1 MSRTSPRTAVW
12 NAITALAIIAVLFV
26 TFYGLN
32 AQRQASTT
40 AQAPGATGTV
50 PPQTTGQGGAQ
61 TTSAGGSENE
71 PTPTSVD
78 DR

>member
-1 MSRTSPRTAVW
+1 MW

-26 TFYGLN
+26 MFYGLN

-40 AQAPGATGTV
+40 AQAPAATGTV

-61 TTSAGGSENE
+61 TTSPGGSQNE
-71 PTPTSVD
+71 PTPTSTGG
-78 DR
+78 R